1 MSSRD
6 STRRGSSWSRRGLLA
21 AGLLALAR
29 CGWQPVYATR
39 SDGVAGPAE
48 QGLASTSITL
58 MPERSG
64 QLLRQALQTRFDR
77 AGSGAAKLY
86 DLTAQFSV
94 AGEAINIDQNTSIPS
109 RLRFVGTA
117 SWSLVSRDAQRKT
130 LTSGVAR
137 AMDGL
142 NFYDQQ
148 FFAADMQSEAVQ
160 RRLAGAVADQITLQL
175 AAWFNHHAAAG

>member
-1 MSSRD
+1 MSLRD
-6 STRRGSSWSRRGLLA
+6 SSIGALAWTRRGVLGAGFLL
-21 AGLLALAR
+21 LAR

-39 SDGVAGPAE
+39 SDGMAGPAE
-48 QGLASTSITL
+48 QGLANTAVGL

-86 DLTAQFSV
+86 DLAAQFSV

-109 RLRFVGTA
+109 RLRLVGTA
-117 SWSLVSRDAQRKT
+117 TWSLVSRDAQRKT
-130 LTSGVAR
+130 LASGVAR

-160 RRLAGAVADQITLQL
+160 RRMAGAVADQSTLQL
-175 AAWFNHHAAAG
+175 AAWFNRHAAAG